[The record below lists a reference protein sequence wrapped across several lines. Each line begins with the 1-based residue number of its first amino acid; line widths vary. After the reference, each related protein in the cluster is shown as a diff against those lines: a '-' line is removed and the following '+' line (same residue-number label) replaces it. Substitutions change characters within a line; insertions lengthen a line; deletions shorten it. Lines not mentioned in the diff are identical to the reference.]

1 VNEKLVLAYSGGLDT
16 SVMVHWL
23 EEKYDYD
30 IVTLT
35 ADVGQASDLIEAE
48 KTSKLVGAIMHYT
61 VYAKNEFLEDY
72 VYLAIKA
79 NALYE
84 SNTHIADKF
93 TNLQRLALIRSSD

>member
-30 IVTLT
+30 IITLT

-48 KTSKLVGAIMHYT
+48 KTSKLVGAITNSLKTMCTQQSRRMHSMNRT
-61 VYAKNEFLEDY
+61 P
-72 VYLAIKA
+72 I
-79 NALYE
+79 
-84 SNTHIADKF
+84 SQT
-93 TNLQRLALIRSSD
+93 SSRTCNV